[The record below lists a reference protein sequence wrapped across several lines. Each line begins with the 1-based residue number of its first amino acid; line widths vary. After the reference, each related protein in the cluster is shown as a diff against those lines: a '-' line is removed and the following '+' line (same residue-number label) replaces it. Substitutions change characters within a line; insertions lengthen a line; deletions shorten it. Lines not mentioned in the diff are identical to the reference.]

1 MSARDTARA
10 AIEHACA
17 TARSLPDMFAEVA
30 DGLARAVPIDAHC
43 LNGLDPVT
51 LQETFAHHD
60 LRPAPEVIARFF
72 EIEAGGQDVN
82 AVPVLARDPVG
93 AATLDQAT
101 GGDPA
106 RSARYRDVLRP
117 LGLARELRV
126 VVRDRRVPWGM
137 LNLFRGGDAPDFSAG
152 ELRFVASLGRT
163 IADGIRRTLVLGAVD
178 ARHDD
183 LGPGVLIVDPERPER
198 VHHRSATAERRLS
211 GLGDADWHV
220 ARVAR
225 QAHTTGAAARAQV
238 CARGGGWLT
247 LHAERCA
254 DGPLVSVV
262 VEPTRP
268 ADIARLV
275 VEAYGLST
283 REREIVRLL
292 ADGHTNAEISR
303 ALNLSRHTVGDH
315 VKSVFGKL
323 AVRSRTELV
332 ARLFMDPG
340 LVRAQQTG
348 PLAVPG
354 PGSMY

>member
-1 MSARDTARA
+1 MNVRDSARA
-10 AIEHACA
+10 AIEDACA

-30 DGLARAVPIDAHC
+30 DGLARAVPIDAYC

-51 LQETFAHHD
+51 LQETFAHHT
-60 LRPAPEVIARFF
+60 LRPAPDVIARFF
-72 EIEAGGQDVN
+72 EIESGGQDVN
-82 AVPVLARDPVG
+82 AVPVLAADPVG

-137 LNLFRGGDAPDFSAG
+137 LNLFRGGDSPDFTAD
-152 ELRFVASLGRT
+152 ELRFAASLGRT
-163 IADGIRRTLVLGAVD
+163 IADGVRRTLVLGAVD
-178 ARHDD
+178 TRHDD

-198 VHHRSATAERRLS
+198 VHHRSATAARHLE

-225 QAHTTGAAARAQV
+225 QAHAAGEPARAQV
-238 CARGGGWLT
+238 CSRSGGWLT
-247 LHAERCA
+247 LHAEPYA
-254 DGPLVSVV
+254 GGDGPLVSVV

-275 VEAYGLST
+275 VEAYGLSA
-283 REREIVRLL
+283 REQEIVRLL
-292 ADGHTNAEISR
+292 AHGHTNAEISR

-332 ARLFMDPG
+332 ARVFMDP
-340 LVRAQQTG
+340 
-348 PLAVPG
+348 LA
-354 PGSMY
+354 S

>member
-1 MSARDTARA
+1 MSTRDSVRA
-10 AIEHACA
+10 SIEDACA

-30 DGLARAVPIDAHC
+30 DGLARTVPLDAYC

-51 LQETFAHHD
+51 LQETFAHHT
-60 LRPAPEVIARFF
+60 LRPAPDVIARFF

-82 AVPVLARDPVG
+82 AVPVLAADPVG

-137 LNLFRGGDAPDFSAG
+137 LNLFRGGDSPDFSAD

-198 VHHRSATAERRLS
+198 VHHRSATAERHLD
-211 GLGDADWHV
+211 GLGDADWHI

-225 QAHTTGAAARAQV
+225 QAHASGEAARTQV
-238 CARGGGWLT
+238 CSRGGTWLT
-247 LHAERCA
+247 LHAEPYA
-254 DGPLVSVV
+254 GGDGPLVSVV

-275 VEAYGLST
+275 VEAYGLSA
-283 REREIVRLL
+283 REQEIVRLL
-292 ADGHTNAEISR
+292 ANGHTNGEISR
-303 ALNLSRHTVGDH
+303 MLGLSRYTVGDH

-340 LVRAQQTG
+340 AGTPVT
-348 PLAVPG
+348 LALPR
-354 PGSMY
+354 